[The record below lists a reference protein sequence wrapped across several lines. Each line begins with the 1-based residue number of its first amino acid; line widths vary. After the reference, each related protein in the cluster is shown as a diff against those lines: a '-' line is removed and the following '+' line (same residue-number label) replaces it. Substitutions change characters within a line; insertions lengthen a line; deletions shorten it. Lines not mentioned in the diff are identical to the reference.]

1 MSGINTGILSN
12 AYPLTTEQIK
22 ELEKWV
28 LETQETIAYLDEQGK
43 LCFIGG
49 PFDPEGI
56 KDLAWNRAYD
66 LSIDSS
72 GTLNKKGYKKEG
84 LNSFYLKATMQKQD
98 MSEAWKIKT
107 VGRTTFQLA
116 DGCAFIT
123 NDNLI
128 FEI

>member
-12 AYPLTTEQIK
+12 AYPLTAEQIK
-22 ELEKWV
+22 ELEKRA
-28 LETQETIAYLDEQGK
+28 LETQETIAYLDEQGN
-43 LCFIGG
+43 LCFAG
-49 PFDPEGI
+49 PFDPEVF
-56 KDLAWNRAYD
+56 KELAWNKAYE
-66 LSIDSS
+66 LSTDSS

-84 LNSFYLKATMQKQD
+84 LKSFSLKATMQKQD
-98 MSEAWKIKT
+98 ASEAWQIKT
-107 VGRTTFQLA
+107 VEKTTFQLA